1 MTRKGWSH
9 ANTDSRPGH
18 PRCQRGRRNT
28 FQGPDPGALTAS
40 LEGSTPVN
48 VRRLCFP
55 SPMVVK
61 AVLDGA
67 GNCHRLAPRTR
78 VTLRPSVRQSRE
90 RSRAFPQPGR
100 TVSRLTIV
108 CYSELSEILECA
120 RR

>member
-18 PRCQRGRRNT
+18 PRRQRGRRNT

-40 LEGSTPVN
+40 LEGVDPGECKETLLP
-48 VRRLCFP
+48 LFE
-55 SPMVVK
+55 VVK

-78 VTLRPSVRQSRE
+78 VALRPSVRQSRE

-100 TVSRLTIV
+100 TVSHLTIIR
-108 CYSELSEILECA
+108 YSELSEILERA

>member
-18 PRCQRGRRNT
+18 PRRQRGRRNT

-40 LEGSTPVN
+40 LEGVDPGECKETLLP
-48 VRRLCFP
+48 LAE
-55 SPMVVK
+55 VVK

-90 RSRAFPQPGR
+90 RSRAFPPAGA
-100 TVSRLTIV
+100 
-108 CYSELSEILECA
+108 YSIAFDDHPLFEIGSA
-120 RR
+120 